1 MMVLRKSLPGIICVF
16 LFLCGSSPALAARVT
31 DLASAFDEDDPYDF
45 NLLVGYN
52 RTLKRG
58 LIQRELSG
66 NEGGI
71 LMAKDIRFSQ
81 VRHVLNI
88 RADAAVWKDLQVHV
102 EIPIVLSDIREMSF
116 AQNDG
121 DPCGINAPEE
131 NCITWK
137 NSTLVN
143 DGFLNRDG
151 TMTDDQV
158 KVAGP
163 PGEGPAADGS
173 YPGGFELPERSGLDQ
188 IHLGITYALLSQARD
203 VSKPTWTLGF
213 EARIA
218 VGDYMQYNPYYD
230 QNKTS
235 PSYQV
240 SHPGCKDPADPTKL
254 CIPPHQ
260 AVVHNPKGNDTVG
273 RGLHQ
278 FHWYTVISKRFKYVD
293 PYFGLYYIFPLAKED
308 SLFHRTS
315 FDLSGQERHDPI
327 HRGGVDAGLEI
338 VPWERPRK
346 TMKLSIEI
354 RGKLEGVFE
363 GRGYTD
369 IWELFANNPNLV
381 GGCYPSGSNVCKA
394 SGAWNNNI
402 YCNNNI
408 CSDKIPYPG
417 ITSVENHV
425 LISGLMAI
433 NLEMTKWFRAQVGV
447 GFGHEQSHYIT
458 FGDAGKNIDDQAGIQ
473 HTNLGEVN
481 PMYRPYIDGTGRRF
495 RVADSTIFDVFANI
509 QARF

>member
-16 LFLCGSSPALAARVT
+16 LFLCGSSPAWAARVT

-102 EIPIVLSDIREMSF
+102 EIPIILSDIREMSF

-121 DPCGINAPEE
+121 DPCGISAPEE

-151 TMTDDQV
+151 TMTDDQI

-188 IHLGITYALLSQARD
+188 IYLGITYALLSQARD
-203 VSKPTWTLGF
+203 VSKPTWTIGF

-230 QNKTS
+230 
-235 PSYQV
+235 
-240 SHPGCKDPADPTKL
+240 PTKPE
-254 CIPPHQ
+254 IYESIDAHNEPFN
-260 AVVHNPKGNDTVG
+260 VHNPKGNDTVG

-278 FHWYTVISKRFKYVD
+278 FHWYTIISKRFKYVD
-293 PYFGLYYIFPLAKED
+293 PYFGLYYLFPLAKTD
-308 SLFHRTS
+308 SLFHKTS

-338 VPWERPRK
+338 VPWERPKK

-363 GRGYTD
+363 GRGYSD
-369 IWELFANNPNLV
+369 IWEIFANNPKLV
-381 GGCYPSGSNVCKA
+381 GGCYPSSVKLDPADYGKTNS
-394 SGAWNNNI
+394 WNNDI
-402 YCNNNI
+402 YCNKNYG
-408 CSDKIPYPG
+408 SEKIPYPG

-433 NLEMTKWFRAQVGV
+433 NLEMSKWFRAQVGV

-458 FGDAGKNIDDQAGIQ
+458 FGDAGKNIDDDAGIQ
-473 HTNLGEVN
+473 PTNLGEIN

-495 RVADSTIFDVFANI
+495 RVADSTIFDVFVNI